1 MTRNSQQSYI
11 HTSVSRYMEQILYMI
26 DLFVL
31 NVSFFSALYFRLGNF
46 SILENNYYQLLII
59 AANVLWV
66 LIVRYN
72 KALKTIR
79 IRRVENL
86 LVKVFKVLVLHFGIL
101 SVFVVFSDF
110 DDISRLL
117 FIYFYLFFVVL
128 IVLVRLLVFKLLK
141 LYRAKGYNFRR
152 VIIIGDDEVAEDM
165 YTFLSNDLTFGY
177 TVTGIFCDHSPKD
190 ENHVHL
196 GTIDAVDEFVKNE
209 DVSEMYVAL
218 KAKRHETIEHL
229 IHISEKYLVRIKFI
243 PDFRIYTKSRRV
255 NIDFYGRIPVMM
267 FRKEPLAEP
276 LNRLVKKTFDIIFS
290 LLVIVC
296 IFPWLFPILAIAVK
310 LSSPGP
316 VFFKQKRS
324 GEDNIGFSCYK
335 FRTMTVNTQSDKKQ
349 ATKNDARITKVGAFL
364 RKTNLDEMP
373 QFFNVLFGSMSVV
386 GPRPHMLAHTRE
398 YAELIDNYLV
408 RHYAKPGITGW
419 AQVNGFRGETKEV
432 KDMEGRVNHD
442 IFYVENWSLLLDI
455 KIVFRTVLNM
465 LRGEKNAF

>member
-1 MTRNSQQSYI
+1 M
-11 HTSVSRYMEQILYMI
+11 
-26 DLFVL
+26 
-31 NVSFFSALYFRLGNF
+31 SFFSALYFRLGSF
-46 SILENNYYQLLII
+46 SILQNNYYQLLLIT
-59 AANVLWV
+59 ANVLWV
-66 LIVRYN
+66 VIVRYN

-79 IRRVENL
+79 IRRVEGL
-86 LVKVFKVLVLHFGIL
+86 LIKVFKVLILHFGIL

-117 FIYFYLFFVVL
+117 FIYFYLFFIVL
-128 IVLVRLLVFKLLK
+128 IVAMRLLVFKFLK
-141 LYRAKGYNFRR
+141 MYRARGHNFRR
-152 VIIIGDDEVAEDM
+152 VIIVGDDDVAEDM
-165 YTFLSNDLTFGY
+165 YTFLKNDLTFGY
-177 TVTGIFCDHSPKD
+177 TVIGIFSDDAPKD

-196 GTIDAVDEFVKNE
+196 GPIDAIDEFVKKE

-229 IHISEKYLVRIKFI
+229 IHLSEKHLVRIKFI

-255 NIDFYGRIPVMM
+255 SIDFYGRTPVMM

-276 LNRLVKKTFDIIFS
+276 LNRLVKKLFDILFS
-290 LLVIVC
+290 LLVILC

-316 VFFKQKRS
+316 VFFKQRRS
-324 GEDNIGFSCYK
+324 GEDNLGFSCYK
-335 FRTMTVNTQSDKKQ
+335 FRTMTVNSQSDKKQ

-386 GPRPHMLAHTRE
+386 GPRPHMLAHTKE
-398 YAELIDNYLV
+398 YSELIDNYLV

-419 AQVNGFRGETKEV
+419 AQVNGYRGETKEV
-432 KDMEGRVNHD
+432 KDMEGRVNYD
-442 IFYVENWSLLLDI
+442 IFYVENWSLFLDI
-455 KIVFRTVLNM
+455 KIIFRTVFNM
-465 LRGEKNAF
+465 IRGEKNAF